1 MPESSP
7 QNADVVVLPMTLQIT
22 AAGADDEELDRM
34 TRQLRSELE
43 EAGLQSALAPGV
55 APAGAK
61 VFDPITRGV
70 LLLKVVPIATPA
82 VANVLQSWIGRDAGR
97 MVKLSL
103 KVGDRSVDVE
113 FSPKQMSSADVNGL
127 VASLTGSLE
136 GKTT

>member
-7 QNADVVVLPMTLQIT
+7 QKPVAAMLMTVHIA
-22 AAGADDEELDRM
+22 AAGVDDEEIDRM

-43 EAGLQSALAPGV
+43 EAGIGSATFAPGV

-61 VFDPITRGV
+61 VIDPITIGA
-70 LLLKVVPIATPA
+70 LLLNVVPAAIPA
-82 VANVLQSWIGRDAGR
+82 VTNLLQSWMGRDAGR
-97 MVKLSL
+97 TVKVSV

-113 FSPKQMSSADVNGL
+113 YSPHQMSGADVNAL

>member
-7 QNADVVVLPMTLQIT
+7 QKADVAALPMTLQIE
-22 AAGADDEELDRM
+22 AAGFDEEELDRM

-43 EAGLQSALAPGV
+43 EAGVDSALAPGV

-61 VFDPITRGV
+61 VFDPITLGV
-70 LLLKVVPIATPA
+70 LLLKVVPTAIPA
-82 VANVLQSWIGRDAGR
+82 VATVLQSWIGRDAGR
-97 MVKLSL
+97 MVKVSV

-113 FSPKQMSSADVNGL
+113 FSPHQMSGADVNGL
-127 VASLTGSLE
+127 VASLTGSWE